1 MGFWYGAKYLSLTC
15 KTEDSRTQITQ
26 LACTETWVHFVAA
39 YSSPLLFNTAFT
51 FCFTA
56 TQNAFHS
63 GLWQFDDMNFF
74 LAGIIF
80 HYLLV
85 SHLKQWQLIC
95 FASCCLDLSHIFSKN
110 VVSNFS
116 VFSLEI
122 IELWNRREGK
132 ERGEGRQDKKKALIP
147 YENLKPSC
155 SSYFSPK
162 SNRSGKIRAGVGSK
176 TLYFLGKEWRN
187 VNTYKFL
194 VFLYFFIFIIFA
206 EHAIKLLKNHR
217 ITVIF
222 GSASAGAVTCL
233 FEVYSFW

>member
-1 MGFWYGAKYLSLTC
+1 MSRSSPRPRFWGCFGVFFNRPWLKSWWLGQECYDKTCMGFWYGAKYLSLTC
-15 KTEDSRTQITQ
+15 KTKDSRTQITQ

-39 YSSPLLFNTAFT
+39 CSSPLLFNTAFT

-95 FASCCLDLSHIFSKN
+95 FASCCLHLSHIFSKN

-132 ERGEGRQDKKKALIP
+132 ERGEGRQDKKK
-147 YENLKPSC
+147 
-155 SSYFSPK
+155 
-162 SNRSGKIRAGVGSK
+162 
-176 TLYFLGKEWRN
+176 
-187 VNTYKFL
+187 
-194 VFLYFFIFIIFA
+194 
-206 EHAIKLLKNHR
+206 H
-217 ITVIF
+217 
-222 GSASAGAVTCL
+222 
-233 FEVYSFW
+233 